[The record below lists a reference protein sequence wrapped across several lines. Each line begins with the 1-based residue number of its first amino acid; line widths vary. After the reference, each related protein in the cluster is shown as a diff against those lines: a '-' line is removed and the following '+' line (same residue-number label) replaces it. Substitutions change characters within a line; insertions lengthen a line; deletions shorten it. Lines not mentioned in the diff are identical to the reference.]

1 MLSIFVI
8 GRVAKEA
15 SPKPD
20 AKQPASTPMLT
31 GYCTFTWYLSPKYP
45 FHLWLEPQTPH

>member
-20 AKQPASTPMLT
+20 AKQPASTPMPT
-31 GYCTFTWYLSPKYP
+31 GYCTFTWYLSPKDP
-45 FHLWLEPQTPH
+45 FHLCPALQIPR